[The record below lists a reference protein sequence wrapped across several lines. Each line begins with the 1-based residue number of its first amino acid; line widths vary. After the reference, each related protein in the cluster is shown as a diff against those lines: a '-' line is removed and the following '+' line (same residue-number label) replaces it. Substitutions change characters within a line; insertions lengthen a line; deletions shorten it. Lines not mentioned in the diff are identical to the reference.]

1 MFRLNVIDHVRLN
14 LACAVR
20 NYTVH
25 AQAAE
30 RLAGLTSHIRLTV
43 LVLSGGATAA
53 AVTNLIAPGRPAQIA
68 AAVSAGLAFGGYAS
82 SLAVGLEGRVHA
94 HRACANRL
102 WLACDRHR
110 ALLAEIEDGLLDRQ
124 SILQRRDELGAQLHA
139 VYDQAFPPDQ
149 RAFET
154 VRQPLVGS
162 ADAGAGAGDG
172 DSDGDGDREREEIL
186 AAPAHSDTQG
196 RR

>member
-25 AQAAE
+25 AEAAE
-30 RLAGLTSHIRLTV
+30 RLAGLTSRTRLTV
-43 LVLSGGATAA
+43 LVLSGAATAA
-53 AVTNLIAPGRPAQIA
+53 AVTNLIVPGRPAQMA
-68 AAVSAGLAFGGYAS
+68 AAVSAALAFGGYAS
-82 SLAVGLEGRVHA
+82 YLAVGLEGRVHA
-94 HRACANRL
+94 HRECAHRL

-110 ALLAEIEDGLLDRQ
+110 ALLAEIEDGLLDRP
-124 SILQRRDELGAQLHA
+124 SILQRRDELGAQMHA

-162 ADAGAGAGDG
+162 ADAG
-172 DSDGDGDREREEIL
+172 DGDGDREREEIL
-186 AAPAHSDTQG
+186 AAPAHSDTQ